1 MFVGFNLAEFLFLA
15 FSAPNTLII
24 SAYKKLRRYFSLIF
38 NVLGSFGWFPP
49 PPPETASSVA
59 N

>member
-15 FSAPNTLII
+15 FSAPNSLII
-24 SAYKKLRRYFSLIF
+24 SACKKLRRYFSLIF
-38 NVLGSFGWFPP
+38 NVLGGSPTL
-49 PPPETASSVA
+49 ETALSVA